1 MDYKCVLYIRVP
13 YNISQNNWTRTEQD
27 QRSRMKGG
35 PVYQV
40 KPKNI
45 FRHPFN
51 KFDLD
56 KTTNRDTTNDDLTD
70 YFNYGFN

>member
-1 MDYKCVLYIRVP
+1 
-13 YNISQNNWTRTEQD
+13 
-27 QRSRMKGG
+27 MKGG